1 MVETTAFCL
10 PFLCNLFPGQV
21 QRVRSAV
28 VNPEGTEFA
37 LLLKPEEEGTGTGV
51 GGEVFV
57 ALLAPFDVS
66 LLPEVCRSI

>member
-1 MVETTAFCL
+1 VVVETTAFGL
-10 PFLCNLFPGQV
+10 PFLCSLFPGQV

-37 LLLKPEEEGTGTGV
+37 LLLKPEEEGTGV

-66 LLPEVCRSI
+66 LLLEVCLSI